1 MNTNNANRI
10 LIKLV
15 EDEGGS
21 ETPIVLA
28 GQTSGSLAIEKELLE
43 YTSKTTVDANGVP
56 IRRYLP
62 TRSTST
68 ISITAL
74 EDPTGTLKS
83 SDILELTYKGGKVK
97 FAVGDTLSG
106 SIVVSGSG
114 YLTSSDTTFDM
125 DAVTTGSFSLTV
137 DGGLTF
143 ETIT

>member
-1 MNTNNANRI
+1 MNTNNANKI

-28 GQTSGSLAIEKELLE
+28 GQTSGSLSIEKELLE
-43 YTSKTTVDANGVP
+43 YTSKTTVDGNGVP

-74 EDPTGTLKS
+74 EDPTGTLKAS
-83 SDILELTYKGGKVK
+83 EILQLCYNGATVK
-97 FAVGDTLSG
+97 FAVGDTVTG
-106 SIVVSGSG
+106 SVVVSGSG
-114 YLTSSDTTFDM
+114 FLTSSDTSFDM
-125 DAVTTGSFSLTV
+125 DAVTTGTFSLTV

-143 ETIT
+143 DTIV